1 MMPWRTNRVR
11 ETAAGCLPL
20 AVFVIA
26 LCFADARMVV
36 AATGEDPDW
45 PCVQR
50 KVAEISPGQ
59 VWNGPPLDTGN
70 AWRDDNAAADLAR
83 NLASR
88 RTELDAARAL
98 IADFAAKAGP
108 DKKRRLTLLFSGVL
122 EVINQDRGSI
132 LNGIGRYAR
141 RQKSLAEKIETQSAE
156 LDTLPVNGTPE
167 QKARRDELDE
177 MQTWDTRIFQERER
191 SLRYVCELP
200 VLLEQRAYAI
210 GKEIAGHL
218 DK

>member
-1 MMPWRTNRVR
+1 MMLWRANRLR
-11 ETAAGCLPL
+11 GTASGCFPL

-26 LCFADARMVV
+26 LCLADARVVV

-50 KVAEISPGQ
+50 KVAEISAGQ
-59 VWNGPPLDTGN
+59 VWNGPPLDTSN

-88 RTELDAARAL
+88 RTELDAAKAL
-98 IADFAAKAGP
+98 IADFATTAGP
-108 DKKRRLTLLFSGVL
+108 DKNRRLTLVFSGVL

-141 RQKSLAEKIETQSAE
+141 RQKSLADKIETQSAE
-156 LDTLPVNGTPE
+156 LDTLPVNGTAE

>member
-1 MMPWRTNRVR
+1 MTPWRTNRLR
-11 ETAAGCLPL
+11 GAGAGCLPL

-26 LCFADARMVV
+26 LCFADARVVV

-50 KVAEISPGQ
+50 KVAEISSGQ

-88 RTELDAARAL
+88 RTELDTAKAL
-98 IADFAAKAGP
+98 IADFAAKAGT
-108 DKKRRLTLLFSGVL
+108 DKNRELTLLFSGVL

-141 RQKSLAEKIETQSAE
+141 RQKSLADKIETQSAE
-156 LDTLPVNGTPE
+156 LDTLPVNGTAD

-177 MQTWDTRIFQERER
+177 
-191 SLRYVCELP
+191 
-200 VLLEQRAYAI
+200 
-210 GKEIAGHL
+210 
-218 DK
+218 

>member
-1 MMPWRTNRVR
+1 LCIVDTR
-11 ETAAGCLPL
+11 AG
-20 AVFVIA
+20 
-26 LCFADARMVV
+26 
-36 AATGEDPDW
+36 AATNAEDPDW

-59 VWNGPPLDTGN
+59 VWNGPPLDAGDS
-70 AWRDDNAAADLAR
+70 WRDDNSVADLAR

-88 RTELDAARAL
+88 RTELTDAKSL
-98 IADFAAKAGP
+98 VADFATKAGA
-108 DKKRRLTLLFSGVL
+108 DKNRKLTMLFSGVL

-156 LDTLPVNGTPE
+156 LDNLPVDGTAD
-167 QKARRDELDE
+167 QKARRAELDE

-210 GKEIAGHL
+210 GKEIAAHL

>member
-1 MMPWRTNRVR
+1 
-11 ETAAGCLPL
+11 
-20 AVFVIA
+20 
-26 LCFADARMVV
+26 
-36 AATGEDPDW
+36 
-45 PCVQR
+45 
-50 KVAEISPGQ
+50 
-59 VWNGPPLDTGN
+59 
-70 AWRDDNAAADLAR
+70 
-83 NLASR
+83 
-88 RTELDAARAL
+88 
-98 IADFAAKAGP
+98 
-108 DKKRRLTLLFSGVL
+108 
-122 EVINQDRGSI
+122 VINQDRGSI

>member
-1 MMPWRTNRVR
+1 MMLWRANRLR
-11 ETAAGCLPL
+11 GTASGCFPL

-26 LCFADARMVV
+26 LCLADARVVV

-50 KVAEISPGQ
+50 KVAEISAGQ
-59 VWNGPPLDTGN
+59 VWSGPPLDTGN

-88 RTELDAARAL
+88 RTELDAAKAL
-98 IADFAAKAGP
+98 IADFATTAGP
-108 DKKRRLTLLFSGVL
+108 DKNRRLTLVFSGVL

-141 RQKSLAEKIETQSAE
+141 RQKSLADKIETQSAE
-156 LDTLPVNGTPE
+156 LDTLPVNGTAE